1 MNTTAAELSK
11 VPQLA
16 NGFRFQWE
24 PAQDSHVILYPE
36 GMKVLSGSA
45 AEIMQLCDG
54 TRSIEKI
61 VAALE
66 EKFPEA
72 ELQQDVLDFF
82 AGAAQEGWIN
92 V

>member
-1 MNTTAAELSK
+1 MTDITDNSIPT
-11 VPQLA
+11 LA

-24 PAQDSHVILYPE
+24 PAQNSHVLLYPE

-45 AEIMQLCDG
+45 AEIVQLCDG
-54 TRSIEKI
+54 ERATADI

-66 EKFPEA
+66 EKFPDVELRGDVI
-72 ELQQDVLDFF
+72 EFLQQAVT
-82 AGAAQEGWIN
+82 EGWMH